1 MILDKNLLMA
11 EALAVSGA
19 AGTALKGDV
28 IDLGAGQRN
37 VFRGT
42 NDLYLVLTVTTA
54 FASAGAATVNF
65 QLASDAQAA
74 IATDGSATV
83 NWQSGALAYTTLT
96 AGRRFIIPLPNDP
109 DPERYLG
116 LLVVTGAATTT
127 AGSVTAELT
136 AWPPADYIA
145 HADAVN

>member
-11 EALAVSGA
+11 EALAVSAA

-28 IDLGAGQRN
+28 IDLGAGERN
-37 VFRGT
+37 AFRGLPA
-42 NDLYLVLTVTTA
+42 LYLILTVTTT
-54 FASAGAATVNF
+54 FTSGGAATVEF
-65 QLASDAQAA
+65 QLASDAAAA

-83 NWQSGALAYTTLT
+83 NWRSGALVYSTLT

-109 DPERYLG
+109 NPERYVG

-127 AGSVTAELT
+127 AGSVTAEIT
-136 AWPPADYIA
+136 AFPPADWLA